1 MEIPKNIPNFAAC
14 CLFSTIKD
22 RLYKLPKMK
31 KKYLEPEARIKD
43 VRFDENFLQS
53 PQSGRANG
61 EDLDDPDD
69 PFDPWS

>member
-1 MEIPKNIPNFAAC
+1 
-14 CLFSTIKD
+14 
-22 RLYKLPKMK
+22 MK

-61 EDLDDPDD
+61 EDLDDPINT
-69 PFDPWS
+69 DPWL